1 MFPGFLTLLL
11 VRIGLGERLEKA
23 KSEDYRAWF
32 GFLFLF
38 PCWLFLPA
46 HFGHSFLDHATGVAV
61 SAALVGSALLFLVA
75 QAIWI
80 LFVPALVSLAL
91 GVITW
96 LAILWM
102 AWHGKLGF

>member
-1 MFPGFLTLLL
+1 MLL

-32 GFLFLF
+32 GFLFLL
-38 PCWLFLPA
+38 PCWLGLSA
-46 HFGHSFLDHATGVAV
+46 YFGHSFFDHASGVAV
-61 SAALVGSALLFLVA
+61 WVALVVSVLLFIIA

-80 LFVPALVSLAL
+80 LFVPAPVSLAF

-96 LAILWM
+96 LSILWL
-102 AWHGKLGF
+102 AWHGKLWC